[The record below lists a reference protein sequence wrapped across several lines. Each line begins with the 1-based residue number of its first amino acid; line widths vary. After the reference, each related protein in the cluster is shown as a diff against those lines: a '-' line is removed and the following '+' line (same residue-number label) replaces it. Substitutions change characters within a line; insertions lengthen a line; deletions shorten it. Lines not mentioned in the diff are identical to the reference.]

1 MFVRV
6 LQRNNEQDVYRGRKR
21 LTIRNW
27 FAKLRRLESP
37 KMRSWQ
43 VGDPGKS
50 TVMVSFQSE
59 FKVPAQEPAGSR
71 PKKS

>member
-1 MFVRV
+1 MKQIQWDVHIFVCV
-6 LQRNNEQDVYRGRKR
+6 CECKDIMIK
-21 LTIRNW
+21 
-27 FAKLRRLESP
+27 KLALLIMEAENS
-37 KMRSWQ
+37 KICSWQ